1 MSLIM
6 MKWKTKVVEHYYFV
20 PTNTKYPKKRRST
33 RMSKLNILR
42 NRDLP
47 ECQYLNSLPYLP
59 SLPIFLL
66 AVLSFFLTI
75 FKLLHRKKHEISNG
89 YFDSY

>member
-1 MSLIM
+1 
-6 MKWKTKVVEHYYFV
+6 
-20 PTNTKYPKKRRST
+20 
-33 RMSKLNILR
+33 MSKLNILR

-75 FKLLHRKKHEISNG
+75 FKLLHRIKT
-89 YFDSY
+89 